1 VKRRFRLG
9 PATTLAIA
17 GAIVV
22 AYVRFP
28 GWQREAEEARQLE
41 VTRARIAAKPREKA
55 LPARTLQTLW
65 SERVA
70 LHLSPSQLQKVERL
84 RLEEARQTAPLQ
96 RSAELA
102 ARNFE
107 AWMKTHQTG
116 AALSDIQ
123 QQGAIYSAAS
133 APLSLERERFWN
145 RALAVLSPAQRAQ
158 IEAKTHQSYAVEN
171 LS

>member
-28 GWQREAEEARQLE
+28 QWQREAEQSRQLDAL
-41 VTRARIAAKPREKA
+41 RARTAAKPRVKA
-55 LPARTLQTLW
+55 PPRTLETLW
-65 SERVA
+65 QGRAA
-70 LHLSPSQLQKVERL
+70 LHLSPSQIQTLEQL
-84 RLEEARQTAPLQ
+84 RTEEARRTVPLE

-102 ARNFE
+102 GRDFE
-107 AWMKTHQTG
+107 AWMKTHQKG
-116 AALSDIQ
+116 ASLSDIQ
-123 QQGAIYSAAS
+123 QQGGIYSAAS

-145 RALAVLSPAQRAQ
+145 RALAVLSPSQHAQ
-158 IEAKTHQSYAVEN
+158 IEAKTQPKP
-171 LS
+171 

>member
-1 VKRRFRLG
+1 MKRRFRLG

-28 GWQREAEEARQLE
+28 AWKREAEQSRQ
-41 VTRARIAAKPREKA
+41 VAAMRARVAAKPRVKA

-65 SERVA
+65 NERA
-70 LHLSPSQLQKVERL
+70 TLHLSRSQLQT
-84 RLEEARQTAPLQ
+84 LEQLQTEEVHQTAPLKH
-96 RSAELA
+96 RAELA
-102 ARNFE
+102 TRDFE
-107 AWMKTHQTG
+107 AWMRAHENG
-116 AALSDIQ
+116 APLSDIQ

-145 RALAVLSPAQRAQ
+145 RALTILSPTQRAQ
-158 IEAKTHQSYAVEN
+158 IEAKTQIRP
-171 LS
+171 